1 MQSSDDKQVE
11 VIAMIFQSAAATQRS
26 TQYGVGFYGGDP
38 DCETWG
44 NCRQFGILGSV
55 FWVLG
60 SGKAMNLSR
69 CISQL
74 MAMAMIMWFMMM
86 MMVRLT
92 SNLDRIRIRSNHC
105 RDKCTVTAMDINHM
119 PKILSY
125 RNI

>member
-60 SGKAMNLSR
+60 TGLWVQEKR
-69 CISQL
+69 G
-74 MAMAMIMWFMMM
+74 
-86 MMVRLT
+86 T
-92 SNLDRIRIRSNHC
+92 C
-105 RDKCTVTAMDINHM
+105 RVAYHN
-119 PKILSY
+119 
-125 RNI
+125 